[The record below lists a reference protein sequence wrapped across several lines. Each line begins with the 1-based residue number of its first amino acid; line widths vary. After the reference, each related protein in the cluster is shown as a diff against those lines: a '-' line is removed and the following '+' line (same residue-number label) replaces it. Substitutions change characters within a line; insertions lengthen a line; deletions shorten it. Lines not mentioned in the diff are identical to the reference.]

1 MAASLRPTRVLW
13 PKGCSPT
20 GRAEEVI
27 GSLADFNGKRQR
39 WHFLSK
45 MPEQTADV
53 IAYILGLRD
62 PRCLSTGVPRLVV
75 RQHRI

>member
-1 MAASLRPTRVLW
+1 
-13 PKGCSPT
+13 
-20 GRAEEVI
+20 
-27 GSLADFNGKRQR
+27 LADFNGKRQR